1 MRVCCLCSGLGERF
15 KPLSDKVPKSLVKVP
30 QSLDPVSPEKIPN
43 LDNSLTVL
51 NKMFGKEISGV
62 YVVASREYFDKI
74 PDMIVHRVETSYNPH
89 FYNNQSSV
97 RALYEYIG
105 KEHWADEDILFLEGD
120 VYLNSDF
127 IDSVSQIN
135 RNTSNYFCCYRDN
148 EWVFVK
154 RASESCYDIIKG
166 ADGLAM
172 AGVSIIHK
180 KDLNLLYSEIEK
192 SIANEFWDEA
202 LIRCGLEDLNLVEAS
217 DSSVVEYDT
226 IQDLVSQGL
235 ATEEEVARYLSD
247 DGVVEKTSSMTNS
260 SFVIKMNGVRKVVRF
275 SGKGT
280 DKFIDRKREEY
291 CTQSAALLK
300 LTPQTWFSNNGYI
313 KITDYVEGSRTM
325 TDDLSDIKKTVEL
338 LDDYH
343 CQSLTALPLVNLIKE
358 IDDYLSIITEKVN
371 VKDFSK
377 ISDKFIDFIVSHQH
391 EDLVSCHRDLDPRNV
406 LITKNSNEKYLID
419 FEYSG
424 ALNEYWDWGALV
436 SEQELH
442 FGNTNWKLISDVIT
456 SRRTASTIFDQ
467 RKLLQWS
474 AVVDFVWCIWTLAKI
489 SLGED
494 YQDYFNKRWGR
505 MCRVAKETGM
515 I

>member
-1 MRVCCLCSGLGERF
+1 MRICCLCSGLGERF
-15 KPLSDKVPKSLVKVP
+15 KPLSDKVPKSLVRVP
-30 QSLDPVSPEKIPN
+30 PSINSNHSGDKIPN

-51 NKMFGKEISGV
+51 ETMFGEEVSGV
-62 YVVASREYFDKI
+62 YVVASHEYFDKI
-74 PDMIVHRVETSYNPH
+74 PDMIVHRVETPYDPH
-89 FYNNQSSV
+89 IYNNQSSV

-105 KEHWADEDILFLEGD
+105 KQHWADEDILFLEGD
-120 VYLNSDF
+120 VYLGSDF
-127 IDSVSQIN
+127 VESVSQVN
-135 RNTSNYFCCYRDN
+135 HDTSNYFCCYRDN

-154 RASESCYDIIKG
+154 RALDTCYDIVKG
-166 ADGLAM
+166 ASGLAM

-192 SIANEFWDEA
+192 SVANEFWDEA
-202 LIRCGLEDLNLVEAS
+202 LIRCGLKDLNLVEVKS
-217 DSSVVEYDT
+217 RSVVEYDT

-235 ATEEEVARYLSD
+235 ATEEEVAGYLSD
-247 DGVVEKTSSMTNS
+247 DGVVEKTSSMTNN
-260 SFVIKMNGVRKVVRF
+260 SFVIKINGVRKVVRF

-280 DKFIDRKREEY
+280 DRFIDRKREEY
-291 CTQSAALLK
+291 CTQCAASLK
-300 LTPQTWFSNNGYI
+300 LTPQTWFSNNGYV
-313 KITDYVEGSRTM
+313 KITDYIEGSRTM
-325 TDDLSDIKKTVEL
+325 TDDLSDIKKSVEL

-343 CQSLTALPLVNLIKE
+343 FPTLVAPPLVNLIEE
-358 IDDYLSIITEKVN
+358 INDYLSIVTTKVN

-377 ISDKFIDFIVSHQH
+377 ISDKFIDFIASHQH
-391 EDLVSCHRDLDPRNV
+391 EDLVSCHRDLDPRNI
-406 LITKNSNEKYLID
+406 LITKNEKYLID

-424 ALNEYWDWGALV
+424 SLNEYWDWGALV

-442 FGNTNWKLISDVIT
+442 FGNTDWKLVSDVIT

-467 RKLLQWS
+467 KKLLQWS

-494 YQDYFNKRWGR
+494 YEDYFNKRWGR
-505 MCRVAKETGM
+505 MCRVAKEIGM